1 MAKEMG
7 QLNEE
12 KVFKDPV
19 HRYIHVRDELIWKL
33 IGTSEFQRLRRI
45 RQLGTTYLTFHGA
58 EHSRFSHSLGVYE
71 ITRRIIE
78 VFHNRPHWNEEERML
93 VLSAALLHD
102 IGHGPFSHSFEKVF
116 GVDHEDYTRA
126 ILLGDTEVNEVLRL
140 QGSDF
145 PKKVAEVIEK
155 TYHDKLVV
163 SMISS
168 QIDADRMDYLLRDA
182 YFTGVSYG
190 NFDLER
196 ILRVMRPMEDGAVIK
211 ASGMHAVED
220 YIMSRYQM
228 YWQVYFHPV
237 TRSAEV
243 ILSKILHRAKDLYQE
258 GYTFKQ
264 NLTHFRSLFEGE
276 ITLEDYIKL
285 DEGVMQYYFQ
295 IWLEEEDGILRDLC
309 RRFLDRKLFKYSE
322 MVSVS
327 EVLKLSDFLEEAGI
341 DPKYYLVIDSSSDL
355 PYDFYRPGE
364 KEERLPINLLKAN
377 GEVRELS
384 RESDVVEAISGKRR
398 TDHKLYYP
406 ADLIEQI
413 DDSQLKKKIKH
424 ILKNG

>member
-1 MAKEMG
+1 MRKNG
-7 QLNEE
+7 CWCS
-12 KVFKDPV
+12 
-19 HRYIHVRDELIWKL
+19 VRP
-33 IGTSEFQRLRRI
+33 S
-45 RQLGTTYLTFHGA
+45 
-58 EHSRFSHSLGVYE
+58 
-71 ITRRIIE
+71 
-78 VFHNRPHWNEEERML
+78 
-93 VLSAALLHD
+93 LHD

-140 QGSDF
+140 QGADF

-327 EVLKLSDFLEEAGI
+327 EVLKLSSYLEEAGI

-364 KEERLPINLLKAN
+364 KKKGQPLTFK
-377 GEVRELS
+377 
-384 RESDVVEAISGKRR
+384 
-398 TDHKLYYP
+398 
-406 ADLIEQI
+406 
-413 DDSQLKKKIKH
+413 SQW
-424 ILKNG
+424 